1 MHLVVDQQAQALSQ
15 QAQIDQTQ
23 SHNEQ
28 LQRQVAALQ
37 PLAGR
42 LRVQLRSWR
51 AQRAARSPHDAPPSD
66 AAVAEM
72 GLTEAV
78 AALQA
83 HVAVARLV
91 ERMCERLQVLCATVG
106 SEHAAAEAGA
116 MEVVVAA
123 MWTHLQVCTHA
134 VHTCGA
140 HVRSSFRAPYP
151 TSASSTHPLTALSPQ
166 PSALSSSAGGWRSA
180 AGLRTTEQRLLRHRR
195 GRAGPGATGCGGGG
209 ARGGGGGN
217 AGASAGGGR
226 AGGG

>member
-91 ERMCERLQVLCATVG
+91 ERMCERLQVLCAQVG

-123 MWTHLQVCTHA
+123 MWTHLQVHTHGAYVRCTCAIILPSPLPHLRLQ
-134 VHTCGA
+134 H
-140 HVRSSFRAPYP
+140 PP
-151 TSASSTHPLTALSPQ
+151 THSPQ
-166 PSALSSSAGGWRSA
+166 PSALSPQLICRWLAFSSRPA
-180 AGLRTTEQRLLRHRR
+180 H
-195 GRAGPGATGCGGGG
+195 C
-209 ARGGGGGN
+209 
-217 AGASAGGGR
+217 
-226 AGGG
+226 